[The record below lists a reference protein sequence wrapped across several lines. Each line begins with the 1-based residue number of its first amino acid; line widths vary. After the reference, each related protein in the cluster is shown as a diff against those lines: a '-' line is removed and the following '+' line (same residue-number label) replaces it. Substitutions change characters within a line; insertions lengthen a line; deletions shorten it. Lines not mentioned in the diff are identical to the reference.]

1 MKMYIKFL
9 AHGKG
14 DPAKAASYLIDEV
27 DHLNRPRAD
36 VQVLRGDPQTF
47 TAIAQ
52 SIQNEWIYTSGVI
65 AWSKLDNPSDAEI
78 NEVLDAFE
86 KHAFA
91 GLEPHQYN
99 FTAVLHEEDDGSKH
113 VHFLVPRLELETGKA
128 LNIAPPGH
136 EKYFDPLRDY
146 FNYSKGW
153 SRPDDPTLQRD
164 TKTPDHIYFQ
174 DKFAVRAGLKNKPV
188 NDIREIVGSY
198 IEQRVDYGF
207 IRDRKGVLDAISEL
221 GTVTRT
227 SDKFISLKLDG
238 AEKAIRLKGAFYE
251 SEFSIESYFENRAR
265 KANDARVSS
274 EYRTISEEHTEL
286 AEQFRRKFTKLED
299 KRSAYNRERYQTISR
314 SEIEF
319 DFCAIREP
327 KPSPIFTASNER
339 NIRLTEPTATTAQA
353 IKSSVRSIEQHEPR
367 HSRESQ
373 TQESPFYIKYSFSFD
388 SSYFDYQQFFIRIR
402 QQEQIQRYTSD
413 AEQSRLSEKSGGEHD
428 NNNVR
433 RETVRRVRPEISR
446 HELRTGQ
453 WNKTPSNSER
463 DTLNEARSTVIENY
477 RRTTAS
483 IAATTAEISRSI
495 GVYSGS
501 ISDYRAVTKL
511 HENFKREAN
520 RSSTYRHEVSADR
533 ATAIRAEYL
542 SNFATDFTRQF
553 ASTATSTIERFSA
566 ELADRQ
572 PSQASDGRLFAALS
586 TSRDRESNSTI
597 SERVER
603 ENSLSTAVS
612 QNIRGFDT
620 SNIFEALDVLNQRRE
635 LQRAQERERQN
646 DMGCDSPS
654 PF

>member
-1 MKMYIKFL
+1 MYIKFL

-47 TAIAQ
+47 TAIAE
-52 SIQNEWIYTSGVI
+52 SIQNEWKYTSGVI
-65 AWSKLDNPSDAEI
+65 AWSKDDAPTNDEI
-78 NEVLDAFE
+78 DQVLEAFE

-91 GLEPHQYN
+91 GLKPNQYH

-113 VHFLVPRLELETGKA
+113 VHFLVPRVELDTGKA

-153 SRPDDPTLQRD
+153 SRPDDPALKRD
-164 TKTPDHIYFQ
+164 TQTPDHIHFQ
-174 DKFAVRAGLKNKPV
+174 DKSAVRAGLTGKTRK
-188 NDIREIVGSY
+188 DIREVIGSY
-198 IEQRVDYGF
+198 IEQRVEHGF
-207 IRDRKGVLDAISEL
+207 IRNRKDVLEAISEF
-221 GTVTRT
+221 GQAKP
-227 SDKFISLKLDG
+227 SENYISFKLDG
-238 AEKAIRLKGAFYE
+238 ADKAIRLKGAFYE
-251 SEFSIESYFENRAR
+251 SDFNIKSYFEDRAR
-265 KANDARVSS
+265 KANDARASG
-274 EYRTISEEHTEL
+274 EYRVVSPEHREL
-286 AEQFRRKFTKLED
+286 AEQCRTKSEKFAN
-299 KRSAYNRERYQTISR
+299 KRATYNGERYQSDGR
-314 SEIEF
+314 SQVEPNF
-319 DFCAIREP
+319 SSNREP
-327 KPSPIFTASNER
+327 EFSPVFTTANER
-339 NIRLTEPTATTAQA
+339 NSQSFEPTGTAAQA

-477 RRTTAS
+477 RRSTASVEATTAS
-483 IAATTAEISRSI
+483 TRRSSTAYTSTVSDHQRIETIHANFKQHAQRSSEDSAEISE
-495 GVYSGS
+495 V
-501 ISDYRAVTKL
+501 RARTV
-511 HENFKREAN
+511 RAN
-520 RSSTYRHEVSADR
+520 
-533 ATAIRAEYL
+533 YL
-542 SNFATDFTRQF
+542 SNFFTRCTTELE
-553 ASTATSTIERFSA
+553 STVADTFKRFSA

-572 PSQASDGRLFAALS
+572 SSQKSGIEDYSASSRIGDQQS
-586 TSRDRESNSTI
+586 IETTSRTNH
-597 SERVER
+597 R
-603 ENSLSTAVS
+603 ENEFSRAVS
-612 QNIRGFDT
+612 AEISSINPT
-620 SNIFEALDVLNQRRE
+620 SVIKALDVLDQRKE
-635 LQRAQERERQN
+635 LQREQERQRSR
-646 DMGCDSPS
+646 DYDSPS